1 MESSSLATRSKSLR
15 RLAILGLA
23 LGGWALV
30 IVLRLLQLQI
40 FQHEKYRHMA
50 DAQQEKLDHIE
61 APRGAIL
68 DRNGNYLAISS
79 DVPIVCVNPLRI
91 PDKETAAAI
100 LASVLNLDQDEVLS
114 QILHAAA
121 AHRGY
126 LVIDPKASE
135 EEVDSIRKLNLD
147 WVDIR
152 QGTARSYPNGQ
163 LAAHVIGNVNSLD
176 KGVAGIEK
184 KLNKD
189 LSGTPGLIRVTTDV
203 HRRGYEFEVEKAPV
217 IGKNV
222 QLTIDSRLQYVA
234 EQAIAQAVQAKH
246 AQRGSVVVVDPYTG
260 EVLALANYP
269 TYDLNQRLKPGQKPY
284 GREDYAVVAPFE
296 PGSVFKVV
304 TLSSALETTNL
315 RPSTIINCGGGILR
329 LGHRIIHDD
338 HSYSSLSM
346 EDVLAHSSNIG
357 AIHIGMQ
364 VGQENL
370 YNYVRRFGFG
380 RRTGIELPAEAPG
393 LLRPLSRWQSGSLPS
408 ISMGHEVAVTSL
420 QLAQLGS
427 VIANGGFLVHPHVV
441 MDEQTPGGE
450 KTYEQHPKPVQ
461 VLRPETVMTMRH
473 MMERVVLMGTGTR
486 AHVMGYTTGG
496 KTGTAMIFDYAHHV
510 YTHIYNASFVGFAPV
525 TNPAIVVVAT
535 VSGTTGTA
543 GEASQAAAP
552 SFRVVAEEA
561 LRLRGVPR
569 DLPAEIESKQQDQLA
584 KDTQKAEQQKKD
596 TEDELA
602 IASLSQ
608 PLSPEEARAS
618 LGEPSEDGAV
628 APVAPEQAVSGP
640 TAPNFLGKTV
650 KDVVQQAAEQGLELE
665 TKGRGL
671 ARAQL
676 PPPGAPLWPG
686 RPVRVVFTHD

>member
-1 MESSSLATRSKSLR
+1 METPPLATFSKSVK
-15 RLAILGLA
+15 RLAILGLV
-23 LGGWALV
+23 LGGWAVV

-40 FQHEKYRHMA
+40 FEHNKYRHMA
-50 DAQQEKLDHIE
+50 DVQQEKLDE
-61 APRGAIL
+61 AKAPRGAIL
-68 DRNGNYLAISS
+68 DRNGSYLAISS

-100 LASVLNLDQDEVLS
+100 LASVLHLDQDEVLG
-114 QILHAAA
+114 QIVQAAA
-121 AHRGY
+121 NHRGY
-126 LVIDPKASE
+126 LVVDPEASE
-135 EEVDSIRKLNLD
+135 GEVDSIRKLNLD

-163 LAAHVIGNVNSLD
+163 LAAHVVGKVNSLD
-176 KGVAGIEK
+176 RGVAGIEK
-184 KLNKD
+184 TLNKD

-217 IGKNV
+217 VGKNV
-222 QLTIDSRLQYVA
+222 TLTIDSRLQYVA
-234 EQAIAQAVQAKH
+234 EQAIAQAVEAKH
-246 AQRGSVVVVDPYTG
+246 AQRGSVIVVDPYTG

-269 TYDLNQRLKPGQKPY
+269 TYDLNQRLKLGEKAH

-315 RPSTIINCGGGILR
+315 RPDTIINCGGGILR
-329 LGHRIIHDD
+329 IGHRIIHDD
-338 HSYSSLSM
+338 HNYSSLSM

-370 YNYVRRFGFG
+370 YKYIRRLGFG
-380 RRTGIELPAEAPG
+380 QRTGIELPAEAPG
-393 LLRPLSRWQSGSLPS
+393 LLRPLARWQSGSLPS
-408 ISMGHEVAVTSL
+408 ISMGHEIAVTSV

-427 VIANGGFLVHPHVV
+427 IIANGGFLVHPHLV
-441 MDEQTPGGE
+441 MYEQTPGGQ
-450 KTYEQHPKPVQ
+450 KTFEEHPKPVQ
-461 VLRPETVMTMRH
+461 VLQPQTVITMRH

-486 AHVMGYTTGG
+486 AHIAGYTTGG
-496 KTGTAMIFDYAHHV
+496 KTGTAMIFDFAHHV
-510 YTHIYNASFVGFAPV
+510 YTHTYNATFMGFAPV

-535 VSGTTGTA
+535 VVGTTGA
-543 GEASQAAAP
+543 SGEASQAAAP
-552 SFRVVAEEA
+552 TFRTVAEEA

-569 DLPAEIESKQQDQLA
+569 DLPAEIENKRQDQLA
-584 KDTQKAEQQKKD
+584 GINRKTSEEKRQ
-596 TEDELA
+596 EDDDLA
-602 IASLSQ
+602 IADLSE
-608 PLSPEEARAS
+608 PLSPEEAKAS
-618 LGEPSEDGAV
+618 LGEPSEDGATTV
-628 APVAPEQAVSGP
+628 LPVNAVSGP

-650 KDVVQQAAEQGLELE
+650 RDVVEQAAEQGLELE

-676 PPPGAPLWPG
+676 PAPGAPLWPG
-686 RPVRVVFTHD
+686 RPVRVVFTHE